1 MKIFNTMTRKKEE
14 LTPLVPGEY
23 RIYVCGPTVYNYVH
37 IGNARP
43 VVVFDTLRRYL
54 EYQGNRVL
62 FVSNITDIDD
72 KIIAKA
78 NEAGVSMQEYA
89 GRYEAEFLKDCD
101 GLNALSP
108 TVRPRNSTDSVIYLT
123 DDSSV
128 LTVSN
133 SGVVQAVGV
142 GTATVTAAAGNQICA
157 YTISVSMDSTMIV
170 TEMDLALSSNT
181 IYVGNSVSASLQVR
195 PSSASQYATI
205 SLTSSNEKV
214 ATVNSFGRVTGV
226 SPGTATITAA
236 CGSVTAS
243 TTVTVL
249 AIPTEA
255 TTGGTVSSGTTSAN
269 SGQVITV
276 TPSYVVLKPGA
287 TRTLSAKATPAS
299 ASQSFTYKSG
309 NSSVA
314 TVSPS
319 GVITAVGTGSTSI
332 TVSNGKATALVTV
345 IVNRSA
351 SASSG
356 SDSSNGDD
364 AANGDDDKITLD
376 PTVQTIQDSTDH
388 EVVFAQSEV
397 PVITGDILNSLR
409 TTGKTLCVVG
419 DGYTLQVSGKD
430 VRNTTGELNTSLE
443 LQQVEQGLEFVVNDG
458 KTVPCSARIDL
469 DKSDYSRLYLYNET
483 TGKWQYLNSY
493 KDGAITLDTA
503 GRYLLTNENLR
514 FANINW
520 TFFIAG
526 GAVLVVIAVAYI
538 AFKKRYWFW

>member
-1 MKIFNTMTRKKEE
+1 MKLLKQYVSITLGCALMALAFDWFYAPNE
-14 LTPLVPGEY
+14 LTLGGFTGIAQVINFFVPALPVGVTVIVLNAPLFLMSLKRFGKRFLVRSFFAVAVNSLFIDLINAVCTFQPMDKLLGC
-23 RIYVCGPTVYNYVH
+23 IYG
-37 IGNARP
+37 G
-43 VVVFDTLRRYL
+43 
-54 EYQGNRVL
+54 VL
-62 FVSNITDIDD
+62 V
-72 KIIAKA
+72 
-78 NEAGVSMQEYA
+78 GVSLGWLLRE
-89 GRYEAEFLKDCD
+89 
-101 GLNALSP
+101 
-108 TVRPRNSTDSVIYLT
+108 
-123 DDSSV
+123 
-128 LTVSN
+128 
-133 SGVVQAVGV
+133 
-142 GTATVTAAAGNQICA
+142 
-157 YTISVSMDSTMIV
+157 
-170 TEMDLALSSNT
+170 
-181 IYVGNSVSASLQVR
+181 
-195 PSSASQYATI
+195 
-205 SLTSSNEKV
+205 
-214 ATVNSFGRVTGV
+214 
-226 SPGTATITAA
+226 
-236 CGSVTAS
+236 
-243 TTVTVL
+243 
-249 AIPTEA
+249 EA

-364 AANGDDDKITLD
+364 ASNGDDDKITLD
-376 PTVQTIQDSTDH
+376 PTVQTIQDSTDN

-493 KDGAITLDTA
+493 KDGVITLDTA

-520 TFFIAG
+520 SFFIAG

>member
-1 MKIFNTMTRKKEE
+1 MKSTAKTLALGAALLCLLAGGMALPASAAVP
-14 LTPLVPGEY
+14 LTGAAVSLPWNQDVPAESIETGTYSSNMLLGE
-23 RIYVCGPTVYNYVH
+23 T
-37 IGNARP
+37 
-43 VVVFDTLRRYL
+43 
-54 EYQGNRVL
+54 Q
-62 FVSNITDIDD
+62 
-72 KIIAKA
+72 
-78 NEAGVSMQEYA
+78 Q
-89 GRYEAEFLKDCD
+89 
-101 GLNALSP
+101 LSP
-108 TVRPRNSTDSVIYLT
+108 TVRPRNTTDSVIYIT

-128 LTVSN
+128 LTVSS
-133 SGVVQAVGV
+133 SGVVTAVGT

-157 YTISVSMDSTMIV
+157 YTISVSMDSSMIV
-170 TEMDLALSSNT
+170 TEMDLSLASNT

-195 PSSASQYATI
+195 PSSASQYATVT
-205 SLTSSNEKV
+205 LTSSNERV

-226 SPGTATITAA
+226 SAGTATITAT

-243 TTVTVL
+243 TTVTVVAL
-249 AIPTEA
+249 PTD
-255 TTGGTVSSGTTSAN
+255 TTGTVSSGTTTSN

-345 IVNRSA
+345 IVNRA
-351 SASSG
+351 ASSS
-356 SDSSNGDD
+356 SDDDSNGDD
-364 AANGDDDKITLD
+364 SNGDDSNITLD
-376 PTVQTIQDSTDH
+376 PTVQAIQDSTDN
-388 EVVFAQSEV
+388 EVVFAQSEI
-397 PVITGDILNSLR
+397 PVITGEILNSLR

-430 VRNTTGELNTSLE
+430 VHNTTGELSTSLE
-443 LQQVEQGLEFVVNDG
+443 LQEVEQGLEFVVNDG
-458 KTVPCSARIDL
+458 NAVPCSARIDL
-469 DKSDYSRLYLYNET
+469 DKSDYSRLYLYNEVS
-483 TGKWQYLNSY
+483 GKWQYLNSY
-493 KDGAITLDTA
+493 KDGVITLDTA

-514 FANINW
+514 FTDINW

-526 GAVLVVIAVAYI
+526 GVVIVVIAVAYI